1 MNAHTNERKGSD
13 GAKARGGFTLME
25 MLIAVA
31 AVALLTVGIVQ
42 IFRVTTK
49 TVATGRRVSNV
60 LTYANLL
67 ERQLRDDI
75 SKMSRRGFLVI
86 RNELADGTGGGVR
99 RFQGDTIVRP
109 RRVDELQFFAEGRFV
124 SGRNPVNPSLVA
136 TAPAARIWWG
146 HGLKGDPQQ
155 ALTQPQIGGVNSLR
169 DPNQTTYFGEPG
181 VNEFASN
188 WNLARHV
195 TLLAPPSN
203 TSKRVAEVNSNPVR
217 YIAERPEERD
227 SIGQIAQQPAAPSI
241 FKTVNQQTRLRN
253 VQTLRDADL
262 NGEPPEFSS
271 GMIDIAAMDLATV
284 RSFINDAPD
293 YSQLSNNL
301 PFRSDTLL
309 GLGGT
314 DAEGLQ
320 QLSRMWTAMVDSLP
334 AASDARRRM
343 RVEDSA
349 PNPLGIGVNAS
360 SDAQRDALRADQHML
375 ASQGIVPH
383 CTEFIVEWSYGE
395 QVPPDSG
402 AATFVGPGEVGRVK
416 WFGLPRVA
424 AAQASSG
431 ASSSVEPYPD
441 YVVQRTQGVVQ
452 SALFFRTSTPVA
464 AITNES
470 TPRTIPLDLTVRYF
484 PFVQMSQPP
493 SADPRV
499 QYSFFGFND
508 PLWPPADVLK
518 ATPNTQPTT
527 PVTNYSLPESSPL
540 GLWRLDFVDTE
551 SRSSQEDGANL
562 TAGLRVGDPVQVS
575 SSTFIGTA
583 RLDNVPLLARDVNF
597 NGAYEPQLGEV
608 LNVPETL
615 PWKWP
620 KLLRVTVTIA
630 DPIDPSFERTF
641 QFIYDLPSEPTA
653 QRF

>member
-1 MNAHTNERKGSD
+1 MNASKQERQSG
-13 GAKARGGFTLME
+13 GGGVKARAGFTLVE

-136 TAPAARIWWG
+136 SASAARIWWG

-155 ALTQPQIGGVNSLR
+155 ALSQPQTGGANSLR
-169 DPNQTTYFGEPG
+169 DPNNTTYFGEPG

-188 WNLARHV
+188 WLLARHV

-203 TSKRVAEVNSNPVR
+203 TSKRVAVANTDPVQYR
-217 YIAERPEERD
+217 AESANERD

-241 FKTVNQQTRLRN
+241 FKTVNQQTTLRN
-253 VQTLRDADL
+253 VQTLRDGDL
-262 NGEPPEFSS
+262 NGEPAEFSS

-293 YSQLSNNL
+293 YNQISSNL
-301 PFRSDTLL
+301 PFRSDTVL
-309 GLGGT
+309 GLGGA
-314 DAEGLQ
+314 DNVAIQ

-334 AASDARRRM
+334 AASDARRRI

-349 PNPLGIGVNAS
+349 PNPLGIGVNANT
-360 SDAQRDALRADQHML
+360 DAEREALRADQHML
-375 ASQGIVPH
+375 ASHGIVPH

-402 AATFVGPGEVGRVK
+402 AASVVDPGEVGRVK

-431 ASSSVEPYPD
+431 ASSIVEPYSEFAL
-441 YVVQRTQGVVQ
+441 RTGVQ
-452 SALFFRTSTPVA
+452 SALFFNTRTAVVDPGTGA
-464 AITNES
+464 
-470 TPRTIPLDLTVRYF
+470 LLTARYF
-484 PFVQMSQPP
+484 PFYQMSQPP
-493 SADPRV
+493 ANDPRV
-499 QYSFFGFND
+499 QYSFFAFND
-508 PLWPPADVLK
+508 PLWPPAAVLNP
-518 ATPNTQPTT
+518 TPNTQPTT
-527 PVTNYSLPESSPL
+527 PVTNYTLPTTG
-540 GLWRLDFVDTE
+540 GLWSVDFVDTA
-551 SRSSQEDGANL
+551 SIFSQFEGANL
-562 TAGLRVGDPVQVS
+562 TAGTQVN
-575 SSTFIGTA
+575 
-583 RLDNVPLLARDVNF
+583 NVPLLARDVNF

-641 QFIYDLPSEPTA
+641 QFIYDLPSEPSA

>member
-1 MNAHTNERKGSD
+1 MNAQMRQQIKTRASVR
-13 GAKARGGFTLME
+13 AGFTLVE

-86 RNELADGTGGGVR
+86 RNELADGTGAGVR
-99 RFQGDTIVRP
+99 RFQGDTVVRA

-124 SGRNPVNPSLVA
+124 SARNPVNPSLVA

-155 ALTQPQIGGVNSLR
+155 ALTQPQAGGVNSLR
-169 DPNQTTYFGEPG
+169 DPNNTTYFGEPG

-188 WNLARHV
+188 WTLARHV

-203 TSKRVAEVNSNPVR
+203 TTKLVAVPNTDPVQYR
-217 YIAERPEERD
+217 AENANERD

-241 FKTVNQQTRLRN
+241 FKAVNEQTTLRN
-253 VQTLRDADL
+253 VQTLRGSEL
-262 NGEPPEFSS
+262 NGEAPEFSS
-271 GMIDIAAMDLATV
+271 GLIDIAAMDLATV

-293 YSQLSNNL
+293 YNQLSNNL
-301 PFRSDTLL
+301 PFRSDTVLA
-309 GLGGT
+309 LGGA
-314 DAEGLQ
+314 DNAALQ

-349 PNPLGIGVNAS
+349 PNPLGIGANAGT
-360 SDAQRDALRADQHML
+360 DAEREALRADQHML
-375 ASQGIVPH
+375 ASHGIVPH

-402 AATFVGPGEVGRVK
+402 ASTFVPAGEVGRVK
-416 WFGLPRVA
+416 WFGLPRA
-424 AAQASSG
+424 TAAQVSSG
-431 ASSSVEPYPD
+431 ASSIVEPYPD
-441 YVVQRTQGVVQ
+441 YAFRTGVQ
-452 SALFFRTSTPVA
+452 SALFFNTRTAVVDPNTGALLSA
-464 AITNES
+464 
-470 TPRTIPLDLTVRYF
+470 RYF
-484 PFVQMSQPP
+484 PFYQMSQPP
-493 SADPRV
+493 TNDPRV

-518 ATPNTQPTT
+518 ATPNTQPTN
-527 PVTNYSLPESSPL
+527 PVTNYYLPTTG
-540 GLWRLDFVDTE
+540 GLWSIDFVDTA
-551 SRSSQEDGANL
+551 SIFSQFEGANL
-562 TAGLRVGDPVQVS
+562 TAGVQV
-575 SSTFIGTA
+575 
-583 RLDNVPLLARDVNF
+583 NKVPLLARDVNF

-641 QFIYDLPSEPTA
+641 QFIYDLPSEPSA

>member
-1 MNAHTNERKGSD
+1 MKTTFNERSKSS
-13 GAKARGGFTLME
+13 AKARAGFTLVE

-67 ERQLRDDI
+67 EKQLRDDI

-86 RNELADGTGGGVR
+86 RNELADPNGNGVR
-99 RFQGDTIVRP
+99 RFQGDTIARP

-124 SGRNPVNPSLVA
+124 SARNPVNPSLVA
-136 TAPAARIWWG
+136 TASAARIWWG

-155 ALTQPQIGGVNSLR
+155 ALTQPQVGGVNSLR
-169 DPNQTTYFGEPG
+169 DPNDTTYFGEPG

-188 WNLARHV
+188 WQLARHV
-195 TLLAPPSN
+195 TLLVPPSN
-203 TSKRVAEVNSNPVR
+203 ATKLVVEPGSNPVR
-217 YIAERPEERD
+217 YIAEKPEERD
-227 SIGQIAQQPAAPSI
+227 SIGQIAQQPAAASI
-241 FKTVNQQTRLRN
+241 FKEVNRQTTLRN
-253 VQTLRDADL
+253 TRTLRDADL

-293 YSQLSNNL
+293 YNQLSNNL
-301 PFRSDTLL
+301 PFRSDTVLA
-309 GLGGT
+309 LGG
-314 DAEGLQ
+314 DENAGFN
-320 QLSRMWTAMVDSLP
+320 QLSRMWTAMLDSLP
-334 AASDARRRM
+334 AASDLKRRI

-360 SDAQRDALRADQHML
+360 SDAQREAFRADQHML
-375 ASQGIVPH
+375 ASNGIVPH

-402 AATFVGPGEVGRVK
+402 AARVVPAGEVGRVK
-416 WFGLPRVA
+416 WFGLQRAAA
-424 AAQASSG
+424 AAQVNSG
-431 ASSSVEPYPD
+431 ASSIVEPYPR
-441 YVVQRTQGVVQ
+441 YVEETGVQ
-452 SALFFRTSTPVA
+452 SVLFFNTRTPVVDPSSGA
-464 AITNES
+464 
-470 TPRTIPLDLTVRYF
+470 LLTARYF
-484 PFVQMSQPP
+484 PYFQMSQPP
-493 SADPRV
+493 TNDPRV

-508 PLWPPADVLK
+508 PFWPPADVLK
-518 ATPNTQPTT
+518 PTPNPQPTT
-527 PVTNYSLPESSPL
+527 PVTNYTVPTG
-540 GLWRLDFVDTE
+540 GLWSLDFVDTASDAAQFE
-551 SRSSQEDGANL
+551 GANL
-562 TAGLRVGDPVQVS
+562 TAGTRVN
-575 SSTFIGTA
+575 
-583 RLDNVPLLARDVNF
+583 NVPLLARDVNF

-630 DPIDPSFERTF
+630 DPVDPSFERTF
-641 QFIYDLPSEPTA
+641 QFIYDLPSEPMS

>member
-1 MNAHTNERKGSD
+1 MNAHSNERKGGD
-13 GAKARGGFTLME
+13 GAKARGGFTLVE

-188 WNLARHV
+188 WNLARHA

-217 YIAERPEERD
+217 YIAEKPEERD

-241 FKTVNQQTRLRN
+241 FKTVNQQTTLRN
-253 VQTLRDADL
+253 TRTLRDADL

-375 ASQGIVPH
+375 ASQGIAPH

-402 AATFVGPGEVGRVK
+402 AATSVGPGEVGRVK

-431 ASSSVEPYPD
+431 ASSIVEPYPE
-441 YVVQRTQGVVQ
+441 YALRTGVQ
-452 SALFFRTSTPVA
+452 SALFFNTRTAVVD
-464 AITNES
+464 TN
-470 TPRTIPLDLTVRYF
+470 TGALLTARYF
-484 PFVQMSQPP
+484 PYFQMSQPP
-493 SADPRV
+493 TADPRV

-527 PVTNYSLPESSPL
+527 PVTNYTLPSAG
-540 GLWRLDFVDTE
+540 GLWNLDFVDTA
-551 SRSSQEDGANL
+551 SIFSQFEGANL
-562 TAGLRVGDPVQVS
+562 TAGTQVN
-575 SSTFIGTA
+575 
-583 RLDNVPLLARDVNF
+583 NVPLLARDVNF

-653 QRF
+653 QGF

>member
-1 MNAHTNERKGSD
+1 MNAQSTQQITVRE
-13 GAKARGGFTLME
+13 KARAGFTLVE

-67 ERQLRDDI
+67 EKQLRDDI

-99 RFQGDTIVRP
+99 RFQGDTVVRP

-155 ALTQPQIGGVNSLR
+155 ALTQPQAGGVNSLR
-169 DPNQTTYFGEPG
+169 DPNDTTYFGEPG

-188 WNLARHV
+188 WLLARHV
-195 TLLAPPSN
+195 TLLAPPS
-203 TSKRVAEVNSNPVR
+203 TTTKRVVEPGSNPVR
-217 YIAERPEERD
+217 YVAERPEERD
-227 SIGQIAQQPAAPSI
+227 SIGQIAQQPAAASI
-241 FKTVNQQTRLRN
+241 FKTVNQLTRRQN
-253 VQTLRDADL
+253 IQTLRDADL

-284 RSFINDAPD
+284 RTFINDAPD
-293 YSQLSNNL
+293 YNQLSNNL
-301 PFRSDTLL
+301 PFRSDTVLA
-309 GLGGT
+309 LGGE
-314 DAEGLQ
+314 DNAALQ

-360 SDAQRDALRADQHML
+360 TDAQREALRADQHML
-375 ASQGIVPH
+375 ASHGIVPH

-416 WFGLPRVA
+416 WFGLPRAA

-431 ASSSVEPYPD
+431 ASSIVEPYPD
-441 YVVQRTQGVVQ
+441 YALRTGVQ
-452 SALFFRTSTPVA
+452 SALFFNTRTAVVDPNTGA
-464 AITNES
+464 
-470 TPRTIPLDLTVRYF
+470 LLTARYF
-484 PFVQMSQPP
+484 PFYQMSQPP
-493 SADPRV
+493 TADPRV

-508 PLWPPADVLK
+508 PLWPPADVLR
-518 ATPNTQPTT
+518 ATPNTQPTN
-527 PVTNYSLPESSPL
+527 PVTNYTLPSAG
-540 GLWRLDFVDTE
+540 GLWNLDFVDTA
-551 SRSSQEDGANL
+551 SIFSQFEGVNL
-562 TAGLRVGDPVQVS
+562 TAGVRVN
-575 SSTFIGTA
+575 
-583 RLDNVPLLARDVNF
+583 NVPLLARDVNF